1 MSDPR
6 HLDDTTARHAPPDDF
21 RPANAIESLR
31 AAILRVDTIARVAC
45 DAADELRY
53 PGGATARRALVRVQI
68 LVEQAADESSTALAQ
83 GDRFMAA
90 LTKHLQAQQDN
101 QELGDRDD
109 ARPRPAPA
117 RRQKRSSLRARA
129 RGSRRL

>member
-21 RPANAIESLR
+21 RPADAIESLR

-53 PGGATARRALVRVQI
+53 PGGGTARRALVRVQI

-101 QELGDRDD
+101 QELGDRED
-109 ARPRPAPA
+109 ARARPVRA
-117 RRQKRSSLRARA
+117 RPTRSSPRARA
-129 RGSRRL
+129 RGGRRL